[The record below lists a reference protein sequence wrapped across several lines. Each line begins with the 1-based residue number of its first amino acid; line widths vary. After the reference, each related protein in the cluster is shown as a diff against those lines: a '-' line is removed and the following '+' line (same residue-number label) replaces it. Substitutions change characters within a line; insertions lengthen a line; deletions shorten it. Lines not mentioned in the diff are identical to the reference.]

1 MAAIATGSDQ
11 ISELTEKSKHAGAST
26 QNLILNIERVQSQ
39 SENIGGI
46 VDAIQEIASQTNL
59 LSLNASIEA
68 ARAGEA
74 GRGFAVV
81 AEEIRRLSEQSV
93 EAADKIQSLVGNIQ
107 ESAKSTTV
115 CAKETE
121 TVLGEQNIAIDSTIH
136 IFERIADDVTGMLDT
151 LKNIIE
157 KMSEMSDDNG
167 KVLLAVQEMAAIS
180 EQEAASA
187 EEITATVNTQ
197 LTKTQAMASEA
208 ERLGEATEQLAELL
222 SRFKV

>member
-1 MAAIATGSDQ
+1 MCQRDRNG
-11 ISELTEKSKHAGAST
+11 
-26 QNLILNIERVQSQ
+26 V
-39 SENIGGI
+39 
-46 VDAIQEIASQTNL
+46 
-59 LSLNASIEA
+59 
-68 ARAGEA
+68 
-74 GRGFAVV
+74 
-81 AEEIRRLSEQSV
+81 
-93 EAADKIQSLVGNIQ
+93 
-107 ESAKSTTV
+107 
-115 CAKETE
+115 
-121 TVLGEQNIAIDSTIH
+121 GEQNISIDSTIH
-136 IFERIADDVTGMLDT
+136 IFERIAEDVTGMMDT